1 MAFQDNN
8 EDAVVFF
15 DFENIVYSL
24 RNRLGENPNFEVL
37 MDKCQEYG
45 RIILA
50 RAYADWS
57 RHNTVIAP
65 LQASGFDPVYVPTYF
80 YESKEQKAR
89 KNAVDI
95 HIAIEAVEVM
105 YTQPHINT
113 FVLITGDKDFIPLA
127 NALRRHGKTVVAI
140 GVQGTT
146 SPYMEQATDEF
157 AFYHQLFPEDRDKK
171 RKPREK
177 DIYKVLV
184 DVVEKLQREGQKTV
198 FPQVKHTMIEILGSF
213 DEKKHKDSKGNNFN
227 RFKDFILEA
236 QRLGYVQL
244 VTTGSVNEVLLPG
257 DIAPIAPIEEYEIV
271 EEVEVVEP
279 VKEEAPVPVV
289 DSSPVTQ
296 VTDTE
301 SAFELLVWA
310 VNHASQQGKSLRT
323 SSIKTIMRGA
333 SSNFDEKQ
341 LKNSKGENFA
351 KFSDFIRAATRRGL
365 VRIEGKGIRMEV
377 HPNGSKT
384 PSAESK
390 SKPESEPVSEEPEP
404 SPDVE
409 TRPPK
414 SQSPPKVNAPVA
426 ETPAVETAPASQ
438 DETAAAQGAAVEL
451 ALPEPLAEQ
460 HTPQEP
466 PAEQVAPTQA
476 SSPYI
481 SDYRMRVLVV
491 DALRSCQYP
500 APAHVI
506 GKHCLEV
513 SEKRDVPLS
522 NRRLN
527 QLLTSARNMG
537 LLKEVDED
545 GQEFVFVEST
555 TRIKL
560 FLEDDS

>member
-1 MAFQDNN
+1 MAYQDNN

-45 RIILA
+45 RIVLA

-127 NALRRHGKTVVAI
+127 NALRRHGKTVIAI

-157 AFYHQLFPEDRDKK
+157 AFYHTLFPETKDKK
-171 RKPREK
+171 SKPKQK

-184 DVVEKLQREGQKTV
+184 EVVEKLQDEGQKTV

-213 DEKKHKDSKGNNFN
+213 DEKKYKDSKGNNFN

-236 QRLGYVQL
+236 QRLGHVQL
-244 VTTGSVNEVLLPG
+244 VTTGSVNVVLLPG
-257 DIAPIAPIEEYEIV
+257 DVVPAAPV
-271 EEVEVVEP
+271 EEVEEAEEIEP
-279 VKEEAPVPVV
+279 VKEAAAPQVG
-289 DSSPVTQ
+289 SSPVTQ

-351 KFSDFIRAATRRGL
+351 KFSDFIRAAAGRGL

-377 HPNGSKT
+377 HPNGGKT
-384 PSAESK
+384 PAPESK
-390 SKPESEPVSEEPEP
+390 SKPESEPVPDDSESSPE
-404 SPDVE
+404 VE
-409 TRPPK
+409 TRPPE
-414 SQSPPKVNAPVA
+414 SQLPPPSDAPIT
-426 ETPAVETAPASQ
+426 EPPAVESAPVNQEEGAV
-438 DETAAAQGAAVEL
+438 AAEVTVES
-451 ALPEPLAEQ
+451 APSEPLAEQ
-460 HTPQEP
+460 QAPQES
-466 PAEQVAPTQA
+466 PAEPAAATQA
-476 SSPYI
+476 SDPYI

-537 LLKEVDED
+537 LLKEVDEN
-545 GQEFVFVEST
+545 GQEFTFVEST

-560 FLEDDS
+560 FLEDES